1 MPGEA
6 HARSKRG
13 ICGAKQRNVPFRA
26 RRCTKW
32 LALVMSSRPPLA
44 VRPYSGGSGRVQ
56 NNPSRSAH
64 ADSTKTSNCGENP
77 RSTAERHLDFSSLP
91 RPFRSAFNFRSRKV
105 VDILPDARLCKHGTA
120 PAEGCCTS
128 GRALGLVTARYR
140 PRGVL
145 RRPNITARRSSA
157 DQLAPPFLDHR
168 RSGIAITETLKPA
181 QHEQAVEYFWLD
193 AWFSSGRRAPDPTC
207 CESASHRS

>member
-91 RPFRSAFNFRSRKV
+91 RPFRTISVAVRSLIFFRMLVCANTELPQQRAAALRTSARSGNGAVQTSWR
-105 VDILPDARLCKHGTA
+105 PATAKHHC
-120 PAEGCCTS
+120 PAFI
-128 GRALGLVTARYR
+128 GRPTRTTIPG
-140 PRGVL
+140 
-145 RRPNITARRSSA
+145 
-157 DQLAPPFLDHR
+157 PPPQRHRDHR
-168 RSGIAITETLKPA
+168 DA
-181 QHEQAVEYFWLD
+181 QTRATR
-193 AWFSSGRRAPDPTC
+193 ASRRVLLA
-207 CESASHRS
+207 